1 MNQNNNINEKNS
13 SQISQEELMKTQV
26 LNLQDVEEAARYEKA
41 TSKKPAILV
50 AVIGF
55 FAIFLGTSLPFVNSL
70 MNQKDTSLKT
80 DKTIEKKQILNTE
93 SNLNCTYTSLNNP
106 DGTDTVLNI
115 KLTFNNNKLIRTE
128 KIFSINA
135 TIGNPLGITSI
146 QNYINAYQ
154 PFLQQSIAG
163 YQMTSTPVENGLII
177 TSNVDLKTF
186 NPETFPELH
195 KSNVATNVD
204 YILNT
209 EKKLVN
215 NDLATKGFT
224 CQ

>member
-1 MNQNNNINEKNS
+1 M
-13 SQISQEELMKTQV
+13 
-26 LNLQDVEEAARYEKA
+26 
-41 TSKKPAILV
+41 
-50 AVIGF
+50 
-55 FAIFLGTSLPFVNSL
+55 
-70 MNQKDTSLKT
+70 
-80 DKTIEKKQILNTE
+80 
-93 SNLNCTYTSLNNP
+93 NCTYTSLNNP

-135 TIGNPLGITSI
+135 TIGNPLGITSV
-146 QNYINAYQ
+146 QTYINAYQ

-186 NPETFPELH
+186 NPSTFPELH

-209 EKKLVN
+209 EKNLVN